1 MNIIKSNLEI
11 LPDIDMLVRVY
22 RNQSEEYKEGEQICS
37 EVLFKNY
44 LDKEHRRF
52 TAWLPRGAV
61 NSIVSTLNEFSNN
74 DWKVQI
80 KNELEDT
87 VGVLTS
93 CRVNFDNSKEWLNLS
108 IKLDNNISTTFVT
121 KQNQI

>member
-87 VGVLTS
+87 VGVLNS
-93 CRVNFDNSKEWLNLS
+93 CRVNFDNSKEWLNLDKK
-108 IKLDNNISTTFVT
+108 IKIS
-121 KQNQI
+121 K